1 MRWRPFLQRSAMKRC
16 APLRRS
22 RKAQKAITGRAREF
36 SYRGKTIEEL
46 EEMELPELLEIF
58 PARVRRSYNREM
70 NHEQKKVFDD
80 LLGDKETIKTHVR
93 DIIILPQFVGK
104 KIELYNGTSYLK
116 FEIKPEMIG
125 HYLGEFAPTRKEVK
139 HSGPGV
145 GATRSSKFL
154 PLK

>member
-1 MRWRPFLQRSAMKRC
+1 MVVRRQASVKSIK
-16 APLRRS
+16 RRS
-22 RKAQKAITGRAREF
+22 RKAQRAITGRAREF
-36 SYRGKTIEEL
+36 SYRGHSVEEL
-46 EEMELPELLEIF
+46 QDMELDQLLPLF

-70 NHEQKKVFDD
+70 NHEQKKLFDD
-80 LLGDKETIKTHVR
+80 LLGDKEDIKTHVR
-93 DIIILPQFVGK
+93 DIIILPQFIGK
-104 KIELYNGTSYLK
+104 TIELYNGNSYLK
-116 FEIKPEMIG
+116 FEIRPEMIG

>member
-1 MRWRPFLQRSAMKRC
+1 MVVRRQASVKSIK
-16 APLRRS
+16 RRS
-22 RKAQKAITGRAREF
+22 RKAQSAITGRTREF
-36 SYRGKTIEEL
+36 SYRGHTVEEL
-46 EEMELPELLEIF
+46 QDMELPQLLELF

-80 LLGDKETIKTHVR
+80 LLGDKERIKTHVR
-93 DIIILPQFVGK
+93 DIIILPTFVGK
-104 KIELYNGTSYLK
+104 TIELYNGNSYLK
-116 FEIKPEMIG
+116 FEIRPEMIG
-125 HYLGEFAPTRKEVK
+125 HYLGEFAPTRKVVK

>member
-1 MRWRPFLQRSAMKRC
+1 MVVRRQASVKSIK
-16 APLRRS
+16 RRS
-22 RKAQKAITGRAREF
+22 RKAQRAITGRAREF
-36 SYRGKTIEEL
+36 LYRGHTVEEL
-46 EEMELPELLEIF
+46 QDMELPQLLELF
-58 PARVRRSYNREM
+58 PARIRRSYSREM

-80 LLGDKETIKTHVR
+80 LLSDKEHIKTHVR
-93 DIIILPQFVGK
+93 DIIILPQFIGK
-104 KIELYNGTSYLK
+104 TIELYNGNSYLK
-116 FEIKPEMIG
+116 FEIRPEMIG

>member
-1 MRWRPFLQRSAMKRC
+1 MVVRRQASVKSIK
-16 APLRRS
+16 RRS
-22 RKAQKAITGRAREF
+22 RKAQRAITGRAREF
-36 SYRGKTIEEL
+36 SYRGHSIEEL
-46 EEMELPELLEIF
+46 QDMELDQLLPLF

-70 NHEQKKVFDD
+70 NHEQKKLFDD
-80 LLGDKETIKTHVR
+80 LLGDKEDIKTHVR
-93 DIIILPQFVGK
+93 DIIILPQFIGK
-104 KIELYNGTSYLK
+104 TIELYNGNSYLK
-116 FEIKPEMIG
+116 FEIRPEMIG

>member
-1 MRWRPFLQRSAMKRC
+1 MVVRRQASVKSIK
-16 APLRRS
+16 RRS
-22 RKAQKAITGRAREF
+22 RKAQRAITGRAREF
-36 SYRGKTIEEL
+36 SYRGHSIEEL
-46 EEMELPELLEIF
+46 QDMELDQLLPLF

-70 NHEQKKVFDD
+70 NHEQKKLFDD
-80 LLGDKETIKTHVR
+80 LLSDKEDIKTHVR
-93 DIIILPQFVGK
+93 DIIILPQFIGK
-104 KIELYNGTSYLK
+104 TIELYNGNSYLK
-116 FEIKPEMIG
+116 FEIRPEMIG

>member
-1 MRWRPFLQRSAMKRC
+1 MVVRRQASVKSIK
-16 APLRRS
+16 RRS

-36 SYRGKTIEEL
+36 SYRGKTVEEL
-46 EEMELPELLEIF
+46 EEMELPELLELF

-70 NHEQKKVFDD
+70 NHEQKKVFED
-80 LLGDKETIKTHVR
+80 LLGEKETIKTHVR
-93 DIIILPQFVGK
+93 DIIIIPQFIGK
-104 KIELYNGTSYLK
+104 KIELYNGKSYLK